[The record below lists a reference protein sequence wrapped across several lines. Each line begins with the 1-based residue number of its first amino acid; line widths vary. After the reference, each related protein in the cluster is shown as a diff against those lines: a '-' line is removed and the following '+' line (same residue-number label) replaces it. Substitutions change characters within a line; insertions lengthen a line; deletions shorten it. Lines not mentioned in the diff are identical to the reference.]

1 MNPQFLC
8 AELTA
13 RRESSPLVV
22 YIITCTTRSSI
33 PLEILGKHYLRPSHM
48 NNDGVDGSM
57 VRRHGEP
64 PHATIEV
71 EERLVV
77 LMSKR

>member
-1 MNPQFLC
+1 
-8 AELTA
+8 
-13 RRESSPLVV
+13 
-22 YIITCTTRSSI
+22 
-33 PLEILGKHYLRPSHM
+33 M

-77 LMSKR
+77 LMSNVGEWIVFTTKGDNTGDNTGENTGERGFFPG